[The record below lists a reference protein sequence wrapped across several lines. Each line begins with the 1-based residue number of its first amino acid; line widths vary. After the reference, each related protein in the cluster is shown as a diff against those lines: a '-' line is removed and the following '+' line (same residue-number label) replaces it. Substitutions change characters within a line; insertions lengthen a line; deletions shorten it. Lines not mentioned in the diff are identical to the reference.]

1 MSGGHFDYRNYEINN
16 WIHQIEHEINNNDI
30 PNEWNHCNNFSQKT
44 LDKFTETV
52 KLLKRAEFFLHQ
64 IDYLLSGD
72 TSEET
77 FWKYLEQNNEN

>member
-1 MSGGHFDYRNYEINN
+1 MSGGYFDYRNYEINN
-16 WIHQIEHEINNNDI
+16 WIHQIEHEIKNNDI

-52 KLLKRAEFFLHQ
+52 KLLKRAEFLLHQ

-77 FWKYLEQNNEN
+77 FWKQLKKNNEI